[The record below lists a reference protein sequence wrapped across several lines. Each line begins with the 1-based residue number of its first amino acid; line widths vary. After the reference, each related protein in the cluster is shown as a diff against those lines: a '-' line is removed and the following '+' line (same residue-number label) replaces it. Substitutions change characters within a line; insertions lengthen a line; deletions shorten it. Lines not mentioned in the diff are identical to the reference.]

1 MKCPACSESLPAGAE
16 RCPGCGAIVGPAVEG
31 ALAPNPRTVTPPP
44 RDMVKPLRDIPGLPK
59 KERTWRDEVQERV
72 RRRRK
77 KRAESSLPLFEQPA
91 VVGAEEPPPAPVEEA
106 EPSPQPPTGQRLPAP
121 AEEAKPERSSRPDEG
136 PLGAPALSNRDFEA
150 APLSEQELADL
161 PLHSE
166 EPAPPVEIGTGP
178 DPEVPPVKVE
188 LPSDEPV
195 FDEEPIA
202 SGDDGA
208 QEDLSLT
215 PPAPEPS
222 PLERPARVGERA
234 QAAVVDA
241 GILCVL
247 GGLVLYFTGRTA
259 RVELLSLAA
268 SWPWLVSYLAFLG
281 LFYAGYFTGT
291 SGQTPG
297 KMVTGLRVV
306 DRRGRPPGY
315 LRAAARA
322 AVAAVG
328 TAVAGVGL
336 IPMALDPARRAFH
349 DRLLH
354 TRVVRR

>member
-1 MKCPACSESLPAGAE
+1 
-16 RCPGCGAIVGPAVEG
+16 
-31 ALAPNPRTVTPPP
+31 VTPPP
-44 RDMVKPLRDIPGLPK
+44 RDRVEPLRDIPGLPK

-77 KRAESSLPLFEQPA
+77 RRAESSLPLFEQPGMVEEQGNTA
-91 VVGAEEPPPAPVEEA
+91 AEETAPPP
-106 EPSPQPPTGQRLPAP
+106 QPP
-121 AEEAKPERSSRPDEG
+121 AEEAPTERVPQPDEG
-136 PLGAPALSNRDFEA
+136 PVGVPAPADRDFEA
-150 APLSEQELADL
+150 APLSEEELADL
-161 PLHSE
+161 PLHSD
-166 EPAPPVEIGTGP
+166 EPAPPLEIGKGP
-178 DPEVPPVKVE
+178 DPVVPPVRVE
-188 LPSDEPV
+188 LPTDQPA
-195 FDEEPIA
+195 FGEEPMTL
-202 SGDDGA
+202 GDEDA

-234 QAAVVDA
+234 QAAVLDA

-259 RVELLSLAA
+259 RVEVLSLAA

-281 LFYAGYFTGT
+281 LFYASYFTGT

-306 DRRGRPPGY
+306 DGRGRPPGY
-315 LRAAARA
+315 LRAAGRA

-328 TAVAGVGL
+328 TMLAGVGL